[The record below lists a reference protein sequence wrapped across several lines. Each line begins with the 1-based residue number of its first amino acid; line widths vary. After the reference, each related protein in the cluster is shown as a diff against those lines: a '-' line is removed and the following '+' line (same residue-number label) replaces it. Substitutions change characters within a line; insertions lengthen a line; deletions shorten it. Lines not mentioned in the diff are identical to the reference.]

1 MINVEIQMTGF
12 EVSRDIGEIA
22 LIESDVSL
30 ECFDI
35 RFALALRSLTRLNFQ
50 RSATV
55 SESGRVKYLLAETIN
70 FSNVEA
76 IPPPNEYSLCLCF
89 HIYTTMDSF
98 MQKSSKV
105 LRGTVFSLRSS
116 DVYLELK
123 STEVST
129 PDASI
134 HLLITVTNST
144 PRRASP
150 SLRPSLPSLPYKKF
164 NQEVD
169 KRGERLKLKDFLAK
183 LVRDACWNSYNKN
196 MDSFLSV
203 EEKSYLLRYSTMQAF
218 KFS

>member
-1 MINVEIQMTGF
+1 MTGL

-35 RFALALRSLTRLNFQ
+35 RFAFSLRSLTRLNFQ

-55 SESGRVKYLLAETIN
+55 SESGRIKYLLAETIN
-70 FSNVEA
+70 FPNVEA
-76 IPPPNEYSLCLCF
+76 IPPPNEYYLCLCF
-89 HIYTTMDSF
+89 HIYTTKDSF

-105 LRGTVFSLRSS
+105 RRGTVFSLRSS

-129 PDASI
+129 LDSSI
-134 HLLITVTNST
+134 HLVIAVTSST

-150 SLRPSLPSLPYKKF
+150 SPRPSLPYLPYKKF

-203 EEKSYLLRYSTMQAF
+203 EEKSYLLRYSTMQAL